1 MKKMFQAKEMG
12 EHFLMEEERR
22 DDDLSDGEVFQK
34 KAQVF
39 VISRAK
45 AIALV
50 VIVVVIIIFFA
61 VISGVF
67 SARKARKDALKEI
80 QRDKRQGDLSGSTS
94 RSVINATDATIS
106 VISSPKP
113 TSTAGSSS
121 AITPTDHD
129 PKDLKPWSQIRLPQN
144 IRPIHYD
151 LYLDPDLEMST
162 FQGNVSILI
171 EVTAKSEFMSYI
183 LIHIKDM
190 NVTRAKVHKVYGDMK
205 SDTNPPGVEVALK
218 RTFEYPEND
227 FFIFELKNDLEI
239 GKYVMYMEYKS
250 RFSRQLNGLYISTYT
265 NEKGQK
271 RRLATT
277 KFEPTDARDRKSVV

>member
-1 MKKMFQAKEMG
+1 MG

-22 DDDLSDGEVFQK
+22 DDDVSDGEVFPK

-39 VISRAK
+39 VISRKK
-45 AIALV
+45 AIALA

-94 RSVINATDATIS
+94 RSVINATDATTS
-106 VISSPKP
+106 VISAPKP
-113 TSTAGSSS
+113 TSTAGSTS

-151 LYLDPDLEMST
+151 LYLDPDLEMNT

-190 NVTRAKVHKVYGDMK
+190 NVTRAQVHKVYGDVK
-205 SDTNPPGVEVALK
+205 SDTTSPGVEVALK

-250 RFSRQLNGLYISTYT
+250 TFSKHLNGLYISTYT

-271 RRLATT
+271 R
-277 KFEPTDARDRKSVV
+277 